1 MNEKLPPKS
10 ANLMQEFHRD
20 ISYHV
25 QLAES
30 GAISLTGTLRDR
42 YHDIEMEVLVD
53 SDSLEILDICL
64 QLRRVPSPH
73 CKDVEKRLD
82 LLKGCPIARGLNR
95 KMAEIFGGHEG
106 CGNLR
111 TMLMGLLPLA
121 VNARAAIGLEDEGRM
136 LEVMHAHLKGTCAGF
151 PET

>member
-10 ANLMQEFHRD
+10 ANLMQEFRRD

-30 GAISLTGTLRDR
+30 GAISLTGSLRDR
-42 YHDIEMEVLVD
+42 YHDIELEVLVD
-53 SDSLEILDICL
+53 SRSLEILDTRL
-64 QLRRVPSPH
+64 QLRRVPSPY
-73 CKDVEKRLD
+73 CKDVENRLE
-82 LLKGCPIARGLNR
+82 LLKGYPVARGLSR
-95 KMAEIFGGHEG
+95 KLGEVFGGREG

-111 TMLMGLLPLA
+111 SMLMGLLPLA
-121 VNARAAIGLEDEGRM
+121 VNARATIGTEDENHM

-151 PET
+151 PEK